1 MFWIKEE
8 DNREEIASSF
18 SGLGK
23 VYFQEGGS
31 GGGGGGVKLE
41 KVFHGEALPRGSKPC
56 HLYTLFDRTSG
67 FLI

>member
-31 GGGGGGVKLE
+31 GGGGGGETRKS
-41 KVFHGEALPRGSKPC
+41 LPRGGATPRFE
-56 HLYTLFDRTSG
+56 TLPSIYSF
-67 FLI
+67 